1 MLKFDG
7 CTKAFK
13 QEVRCNQK
21 GLQRLREFVLS
32 GTQLCSAESF
42 SLCSQITNFR
52 KIRMRSYSPPMYGI
66 TNIWSGVQAD
76 IKVKIVI

>member
-7 CTKAFK
+7 CTKAYK
-13 QEVRCNQK
+13 QQVRCNQK
-21 GLQRLREFVLS
+21 GLQRLLEFVLS

-42 SLCSQITNFR
+42 SFCSQITNFR
-52 KIRMRSYSPPMYGI
+52 RIRMRSYGI